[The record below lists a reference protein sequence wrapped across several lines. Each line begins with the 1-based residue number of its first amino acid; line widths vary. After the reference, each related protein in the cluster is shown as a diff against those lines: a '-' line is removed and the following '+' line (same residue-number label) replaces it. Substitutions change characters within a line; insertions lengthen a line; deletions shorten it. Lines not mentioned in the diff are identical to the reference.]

1 MKLTDDFLKNVAPAD
16 SRSGK
21 KYGDG
26 NALHLYVKGSA
37 KYWRWDYRLSGKRKT
52 LALGVYPAVSIEV
65 ARLKAAEARALVRAG
80 IDPVQVKKA
89 DRQIQ
94 RLAVI
99 GPRPRHPG
107 AILGEML
114 LSRFADMPVSFVGM
128 DQLLNESSPMTCDM
142 AVHLEHLLAIKAEKW
157 MALQHAVDLWNARE
171 RFQRMREIGRSLQ
184 PGETVSNNGGE

>member
-16 SRSGK
+16 SKAGS

-26 NALHLYVKGSA
+26 KSLFLLVNNSG
-37 KYWRWDYRLSGKRKT
+37 KYWRMNYRFAGKRKT
-52 LALGVYPAVSIEV
+52 VALGVYPAVSIEV
-65 ARLKAAEARALVRAG
+65 ARLKSTEARALVRAG
-80 IDPVQVKKA
+80 IDPVEAKRA

-114 LSRFADMPVSFVGM
+114 LGRFAGMPVAFAGM
-128 DQLLNESSPMTCDM
+128 NQLLNESSPMTCDV
-142 AVHLEHLLAIKAEKW
+142 ALHLEHLLAIKAEKW
-157 MALQHAVDLWNARE
+157 MALQQAVDLWNARE
-171 RFQRMREIGRSLQ
+171 KFQRMREIGKSLQ
-184 PGETVSNNGGE
+184 PGEAVSNNGG

>member
-1 MKLTDDFLKNVAPAD
+1 MKLTDDFLKNLAPAD
-16 SRSGK
+16 SKAGR

-26 NALHLYVKGSA
+26 NSLLLHVKGA
-37 KYWRWDYRLSGKRKT
+37 GKYWRMNYSFAGKRKT

-65 ARLKAAEARALVRAG
+65 ARLKSTEARALVRAG
-80 IDPVQVKKA
+80 IDPVEAKKA

-114 LSRFADMPVSFVGM
+114 LGRFAGMPVAFAGM
-128 DQLLNESSPMTCDM
+128 NQLLNESSPMTCDM
-142 AVHLEHLLAIKAEKW
+142 ALHLEHLLAIKAEKW
-157 MALQHAVDLWNARE
+157 MALQQAVDLWNARE
-171 RFQRMREIGRSLQ
+171 KFQRMREIGKSLQ
-184 PGETVSNNGGE
+184 PGEAVSNNGG